1 MIHLYYVHRMVG
13 NVPVSRDGKVN
24 IVKETLTTV
33 PMSPVRMEP
42 HALMNLM
49 AINASVQ
56 ISGRD
61 HIVLR
66 ILINVLRIH
75 FYVKMGEIAKI

>member
-49 AINASVQ
+49 AIDASVQ
-56 ISGRD
+56 ISGQD
-61 HIVLR
+61 NIVLR
-66 ILINVLRIH
+66 ILMNVLWIH
-75 FYVKMGEIAKI
+75 FYVKTEEIAKI